1 MRQNMVR
8 RASARLASFCALD
21 RKRIPCKGAI
31 PVEKELMTTLLRKVL
46 HK

>member
-1 MRQNMVR
+1 MVR
-8 RASARLASFCALD
+8 RAVGPLGLFCARSD
-21 RKRIPCKGAI
+21 RKGIPCKGAI